1 MAAASMGRLGSML
14 ERMSDR
20 ERSLVLASVAFVT
33 LVVIS
38 LLGVAMSRNV
48 SALEAE
54 VATSE
59 STLREIEKQ
68 GPLYLANRAEE
79 KATEEQLERAGKEQL
94 QATVLNIA
102 KTIEFERKD
111 EEGSQ
116 GSKEKLSDAIKF
128 ANATDVLAELTQRKK
143 GASQKKA
150 KKAKKGA
157 KEVFLSSIDAVFQNV
172 PEEALLRFLAKLES
186 HPDPLFGLSLDFTR
200 TGTTRDQFA
209 ATIKIGQFRYGT
221 LDE

>member
-1 MAAASMGRLGSML
+1 MAAASMGRLGAML

-20 ERSLVLASVAFVT
+20 ERSLVLA
-33 LVVIS
+33 
-38 LLGVAMSRNV
+38 GVALSAVVVVVLAGVVLTRKVN
-48 SALEAE
+48 ALEEE
-54 VATSE
+54 VATGE
-59 STLREIEKQ
+59 LALREIERQ
-68 GPLYLANRAEE
+68 GPAYLANRAEE
-79 KATEEQLERAGKEQL
+79 KATEEQLERASKEQL

-111 EEGSQ
+111 EEGS

-143 GASQKKA
+143 GVTAKKA

-186 HPDPLFGLSLDFTR
+186 HQDPLFGLSLDFTR
-200 TGTTRDQFA
+200 TGTTREQFA
-209 ATIKIGQFRYGT
+209 ATIKIGQFRYGV